1 MVGGLAPPPPVLTS
15 PGTTGCYDPAV
26 RMEEPTIL
34 LTAGVPSPIGT
45 IRVFALEGALVAL
58 AVGEDDDWAARALAR
73 RFGEYELREEEDPAG
88 AVTALRRYL
97 AGDLGAI
104 DAVSVDPAG
113 TPFQRRVWAALR
125 KIPVGTT
132 IAYSALAQKL
142 GAPLAVRAVA
152 AANGRNPIG
161 IVIPCHRVIGAD
173 GSLVGYGGG
182 LPRKR
187 WLLAHEGA
195 LPLGRRKSVRQLP
208 LLARP
213 VVKL

>member
-1 MVGGLAPPPPVLTS
+1 VLAFPVVTREQ
-15 PGTTGCYDPAV
+15 DA
-26 RMEEPTIL
+26 TIL
-34 LTAGVPSPIGT
+34 ETARVPSPIGT
-45 IRVFALEGALVAL
+45 IQVFVLEGALVAL
-58 AVGEDDDWAARALAR
+58 AVGEDHHWAARALAR
-73 RFGEYELREEEDPAG
+73 RFGKYELRETRDPAG
-88 AVTALRRYL
+88 AVSALRRYFT
-97 AGDLGAI
+97 GDLGAI

-132 IAYSALAQKL
+132 IAYSALAQML

-187 WLLAHEGA
+187 WLLGHEGA
-195 LPLGRRKSVRQLP
+195 LPLGRRKSTRQLP

-213 VVKL
+213 AQKL

>member
-1 MVGGLAPPPPVLTS
+1 MKA
-15 PGTTGCYDPAV
+15 
-26 RMEEPTIL
+26 EPRTTIL
-34 LTAGVPSPIGT
+34 EAADVPSPIGT

-58 AVGEDDDWAARALAR
+58 AVGEDDNWAARALAR
-73 RFGEYELREEEDPAG
+73 RFGSYELREKKDPAG
-88 AVTALRRYL
+88 AATALRRYF

-104 DAVSVDPAG
+104 DTLSVDPAG

-142 GAPLAVRAVA
+142 GVPLAVRAVA

-173 GSLVGYGGG
+173 GTLVGYGGG

-187 WLLAHEGA
+187 WLLGHEGA
-195 LPLGRRKSVRQLP
+195 LPMGRRKSARQLP

-213 VVKL
+213 ELKV

>member
-1 MVGGLAPPPPVLTS
+1 VKDEGNI
-15 PGTTGCYDPAV
+15 
-26 RMEEPTIL
+26 TIL
-34 LTAGVPSPIGT
+34 EIAGVPSPIGT
-45 IRVFALEGALVAL
+45 VRVFALEGALVAL
-58 AVGEDDDWAARALAR
+58 AVSEDDDWAARALAR
-73 RFGEYELREEEDPAG
+73 RFGKFELRESRDPAG
-88 AVTALRRYL
+88 AATALRRYF

-104 DAVSVDPAG
+104 DTLSVDPAG

-142 GAPLAVRAVA
+142 GDPLAVRAVA

-195 LPLGRRKSVRQLP
+195 LPLGRRKSARQLP

-213 VVKL
+213 GASDFK